1 MAEPPGS
8 GAPYAASRPT
18 LDDDARARGRQ
29 LALEA
34 RRRRAEVKR
43 GLAAGG
49 SVRDVLSLRD
59 EDPAIARMRAR
70 DLIEACPGIGTARAT
85 RILNDCQIAE
95 SRRLRGL
102 GEHQVAALIHAIEGA
117 DRAPR
122 RGRLLV
128 LSGPSGVGKSSVVTR
143 LREERP
149 DLHFSVSATTRAP
162 RDGEVDGIHYHFVDR
177 QRFEQMIAGGQ
188 LLEWAE
194 FAGHLYGTPSAP
206 VRAALDAGHDV
217 LLEIELQG
225 ARQVRDSA
233 PDALR
238 VFLAPPSWEVLVERL
253 QGRRTES
260 DEVIARRLATAE
272 VELAAEGE
280 FDRSVVNASVPEA
293 VGEILALLDADGGP
307 DRGSGS
313 PSR

>member
-1 MAEPPGS
+1 MAE
-8 GAPYAASRPT
+8 RPA
-18 LDDDARARGRQ
+18 LDEEARARGRR

-43 GLAAGG
+43 QLAAGMP
-49 SVRDVLSLRD
+49 VRDVLAMRA

-70 DLIEACPGIGTARAT
+70 ELVEACPGIGVARAT
-85 RILNDCQIAE
+85 RILSQCQIAE

-102 GEHQVAALIHAIEGA
+102 GEHQVAALMRALDADESAIG
-117 DRAPR
+117 

-143 LREERP
+143 LRELRP
-149 DLHFSVSATTRAP
+149 DLRFSVSATTRPA
-162 RDGEVDGIHYHFVDR
+162 RQGEIDGVHYHFVDR
-177 QRFEQMIAGGQ
+177 DRFEQMIAGGQ

-194 FAGHLYGTPSAP
+194 FAGHLYGTPAAP
-206 VRAALDAGHDV
+206 VEDAIGAGSDV

-225 ARQVRDSA
+225 ARQVRDNA
-233 PDALR
+233 PGAIR
-238 VFLAPPSWEVLVERL
+238 VFLAPPSWDVLVDRL

-260 DEVIARRLATAE
+260 AEVIERRLATAR

-280 FDRSVVNASVPEA
+280 FDYTVVNADVTRAAE
-293 VGEILALLDADGGP
+293 EILALLDEAARP
-307 DRGSGS
+307 
-313 PSR
+313 PSA